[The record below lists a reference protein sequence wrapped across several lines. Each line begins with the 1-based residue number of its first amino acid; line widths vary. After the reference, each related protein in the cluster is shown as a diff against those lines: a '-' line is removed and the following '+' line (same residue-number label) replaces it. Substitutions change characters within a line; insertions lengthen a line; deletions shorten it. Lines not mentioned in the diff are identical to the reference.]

1 MKKKKV
7 VITAVAV
14 LAAAGGLFAWTS
26 ANAQSVPAVEADTS
40 TLERGTISEKV
51 SASGTIESASSVNVY
66 AKSNQSSPV
75 MEVNVK
81 VGDVVQA
88 GDVLCTLD
96 PQAVQESIRRAQAN
110 LSAAESS
117 GSQAVKSAQQSY
129 QNAREAL
136 EQGLN
141 SQLNAASDAVQQ
153 AQESKDAALR
163 ALEKAQKS
171 YNDEK
176 AKLETNLNA
185 EILAAES
192 TLQNAKTAMDR
203 AQKAYRERRDE
214 QTTAYKDT
222 QKEYRD
228 QKKVVDEARDF
239 LEAAQ
244 DETPPDAAKIARAR
258 TNLEDAEAQLAE
270 LKKELDDYEA
280 NDEGYDEDDPT
291 RQSLRQLREAA
302 EDAEAA
308 YSAAYKNLEALRAG
322 TSQQLSSLEDEVNEA
337 QIQCDQ
343 ADAALANAQRDQQAA
358 QLAVEQGLEDAQQA
372 VATSQAG
379 ADQRVQETELEI
391 LREQLESCTVYAP
404 VSGTVTAVYAEVGAP
419 ASGVMFVIEDTDAL
433 QVRVEINEY
442 DINNVT
448 EGMKTMVRADA
459 IDGQEF
465 EGVLSSIAPAAIKND
480 PETESGRQDVQF
492 EAIVTVTQADTPLRI
507 GMSAKADVITEEK
520 TDVFAVPF
528 EAVTTDAQGQE
539 IIYTV
544 TPGENGLYIPEE
556 IPVETGLEGDYDVEI
571 SGDGLTDGMTIIAD
585 GKSVIPGV
593 PVSVPELAAAQG
605 AESSGEAGGAQ

>member
-1 MKKKKV
+1 M
-7 VITAVAV
+7 
-14 LAAAGGLFAWTS
+14 
-26 ANAQSVPAVEADTS
+26 
-40 TLERGTISEKV
+40 
-51 SASGTIESASSVNVY
+51 
-66 AKSNQSSPV
+66 
-75 MEVNVK
+75 
-81 VGDVVQA
+81 
-88 GDVLCTLD
+88 
-96 PQAVQESIRRAQAN
+96 
-110 LSAAESS
+110 
-117 GSQAVKSAQQSY
+117 
-129 QNAREAL
+129 
-136 EQGLN
+136 
-141 SQLNAASDAVQQ
+141 
-153 AQESKDAALR
+153 
-163 ALEKAQKS
+163 
-171 YNDEK
+171 
-176 AKLETNLNA
+176 
-185 EILAAES
+185 
-192 TLQNAKTAMDR
+192 
-203 AQKAYRERRDE
+203 
-214 QTTAYKDT
+214 
-222 QKEYRD
+222 
-228 QKKVVDEARDF
+228 
-239 LEAAQ
+239 
-244 DETPPDAAKIARAR
+244 
-258 TNLEDAEAQLAE
+258 
-270 LKKELDDYEA
+270 
-280 NDEGYDEDDPT
+280 
-291 RQSLRQLREAA
+291 
-302 EDAEAA
+302 
-308 YSAAYKNLEALRAG
+308 
-322 TSQQLSSLEDEVNEA
+322 NEA

-372 VATSQAG
+372 VAASQAG

-391 LREQLESCTVYAP
+391 LQEQLESCTVYAP

-448 EGMKTMVRADA
+448 EGMKTMIRADA

-556 IPVETGLEGDYDVEI
+556 IPVQTGLEGDYDVEI

-605 AESSGEAGGAQ
+605 AESSGEAGGAE

>member
-1 MKKKKV
+1 M
-7 VITAVAV
+7 
-14 LAAAGGLFAWTS
+14 
-26 ANAQSVPAVEADTS
+26 
-40 TLERGTISEKV
+40 
-51 SASGTIESASSVNVY
+51 
-66 AKSNQSSPV
+66 
-75 MEVNVK
+75 
-81 VGDVVQA
+81 
-88 GDVLCTLD
+88 
-96 PQAVQESIRRAQAN
+96 
-110 LSAAESS
+110 
-117 GSQAVKSAQQSY
+117 
-129 QNAREAL
+129 
-136 EQGLN
+136 
-141 SQLNAASDAVQQ
+141 
-153 AQESKDAALR
+153 
-163 ALEKAQKS
+163 
-171 YNDEK
+171 
-176 AKLETNLNA
+176 
-185 EILAAES
+185 
-192 TLQNAKTAMDR
+192 
-203 AQKAYRERRDE
+203 
-214 QTTAYKDT
+214 
-222 QKEYRD
+222 
-228 QKKVVDEARDF
+228 
-239 LEAAQ
+239 
-244 DETPPDAAKIARAR
+244 
-258 TNLEDAEAQLAE
+258 
-270 LKKELDDYEA
+270 
-280 NDEGYDEDDPT
+280 
-291 RQSLRQLREAA
+291 
-302 EDAEAA
+302 
-308 YSAAYKNLEALRAG
+308 
-322 TSQQLSSLEDEVNEA
+322 NEA

-372 VATSQAG
+372 VAASQAG
-379 ADQRVQETELEI
+379 ADQSVQETELEI
-391 LREQLESCTVYAP
+391 LQEQLESCTVYAP

-433 QVRVEINEY
+433 QVRVEINEH

>member
-1 MKKKKV
+1 M
-7 VITAVAV
+7 
-14 LAAAGGLFAWTS
+14 
-26 ANAQSVPAVEADTS
+26 
-40 TLERGTISEKV
+40 
-51 SASGTIESASSVNVY
+51 
-66 AKSNQSSPV
+66 
-75 MEVNVK
+75 
-81 VGDVVQA
+81 
-88 GDVLCTLD
+88 
-96 PQAVQESIRRAQAN
+96 
-110 LSAAESS
+110 
-117 GSQAVKSAQQSY
+117 
-129 QNAREAL
+129 
-136 EQGLN
+136 
-141 SQLNAASDAVQQ
+141 
-153 AQESKDAALR
+153 
-163 ALEKAQKS
+163 
-171 YNDEK
+171 
-176 AKLETNLNA
+176 
-185 EILAAES
+185 
-192 TLQNAKTAMDR
+192 
-203 AQKAYRERRDE
+203 
-214 QTTAYKDT
+214 
-222 QKEYRD
+222 
-228 QKKVVDEARDF
+228 
-239 LEAAQ
+239 
-244 DETPPDAAKIARAR
+244 
-258 TNLEDAEAQLAE
+258 
-270 LKKELDDYEA
+270 
-280 NDEGYDEDDPT
+280 
-291 RQSLRQLREAA
+291 
-302 EDAEAA
+302 
-308 YSAAYKNLEALRAG
+308 
-322 TSQQLSSLEDEVNEA
+322 NEA

-372 VATSQAG
+372 VAASQAG
-379 ADQRVQETELEI
+379 ADQSVQETELEI
-391 LREQLESCTVYAP
+391 LQEQLESCTVYAP